1 MAKLNLESKT
11 LITFSG
17 QAKGEFITA
26 KIKRLISTEEDN
38 KISFWVDGDRPK
50 AYFLETF
57 DLSLATPIFAKIDNT
72 GPKLSD
78 WVACVV
84 TINGISPIPD
94 NPYKNNFD
102 SLIVENLQNQGFD
115 VIMHYYAVEFK
126 KELVVKKVS
135 KFSDEPSKQNLK
147 DFVYTGGHWGYST
160 FYPPASEF
168 TNLTISYYNVEDTD
182 PALDRSFQE
191 ITLPIDD
198 GPSNESYLNGPN
210 SPYFLRITRVPWAKV
225 MGLTGVSR
233 ATSELRKSLNNVI
246 LEDGEK
252 ESDLNDDEEEQLD
265 DVIEDTIINRY
276 FLKSEDQNYHS
287 SLIYSTPKIK
297 QKLSSFGSEDSFI
310 LGEISRHILY

>member
-17 QAKGEFITA
+17 HAKGEFIAA
-26 KIKRLISTEEDN
+26 KIKRLISTEKDN
-38 KISFWVDGDRPK
+38 KISFWVDGDRPE

-57 DLSLATPIFAKIDNT
+57 NLTLATPIFAKIDNT
-72 GPKLSD
+72 GPGLSD

-115 VIMHYYAVEFK
+115 ITMHYYAVDFK
-126 KELVVKKVS
+126 KEFVVKKVS
-135 KFSDEPSKQNLK
+135 KFSDKLSDQNLK

-160 FYPPASEF
+160 FYPTENEF
-168 TNLTISYYNVEDTD
+168 TNLKISYYNVEDKD
-182 PALDRSFQE
+182 PAHDRSFQE

-198 GPSNESYLNGPN
+198 GLSNENYLNGTN
-210 SPYFLRITRVPWAKV
+210 SPYFLRITRVPWAGV
-225 MGLTGVSR
+225 MGLSAFYR
-233 ATSELRKSLNNVI
+233 ASFELIQSLKHVI
-246 LEDGEK
+246 LEDGKK
-252 ESDLNDDEEEQLD
+252 ESDLNEDEKKQLN
-265 DVIEDTIINRY
+265 DVIKDTIINRY

-287 SLIYSTPKIK
+287 SLVYSTPKIK
-297 QKLSSFGSEDSFI
+297 EKLYSFDKENSII